1 MASIE
6 AAIPIVFLHGFATNT
21 QRTWKEPG
29 WFDLVKEGGRR
40 PVGIDLL
47 GHGDADKP
55 HDPDAYATLV
65 DNVIAE
71 LPVDPNG
78 ESKLGFQRQ
87 LDICGYSMGAMTALE
102 IAIRY
107 PSLVRKLVLAGVGE
121 NVIGGGRRP
130 NEGAV
135 DEDTGL
141 DDVGYR
147 FQGMFNQPGND
158 PLALAALS
166 EYRSRRTGP
175 RIFTP
180 ETLATV
186 QADCLIVIG
195 DEDFVGR
202 PEPLAELLPSVETVI
217 LPGVDHFG
225 LPKQFGF
232 IDAALEFLGAVPDW

>member
-6 AAIPIVFLHGFATNT
+6 AAIPIVFLHGFATDT

-40 PVGIDLL
+40 AVGIDLL

-55 HDPDAYATLV
+55 HEPEAYAALV

-71 LPVDPNG
+71 LPVDPTG

-102 IAIRY
+102 IAIRH
-107 PSLVRKLVLAGVGE
+107 PNLVRKLVLAGVGE

-130 NEGAV
+130 NEGEV
-135 DEDTGL
+135 DADTGL

-158 PLALAALS
+158 PVALAALS
-166 EYRSRRTGP
+166 EYRANRSGP

-186 QADCLIVIG
+186 QAECLIVIG

-202 PEPLAELLPSVETVI
+202 PEPLAELLPNVETVI